1 MINSFLLNEWPQVE
15 NRAGGGKGCV
25 RKKSDRREAVAVIQV
40 EGTESG
46 SSWRQIRMKRRGW
59 IQRMVRGGVNWE
71 FGDWD
76 TYVLLILCLKQITN
90 ENIVCPRRNSA

>member
-1 MINSFLLNEWPQVE
+1 M
-15 NRAGGGKGCV
+15 ATGGEQGWRREGL
-25 RKKSDRREAVAVIQV
+25 RSEKSDRREAVAVIQV

-71 FGDWD
+71 FGID
-76 TYVLLILCLKQITN
+76 TYVLLILCIKQITN
-90 ENIVCPRRNSA
+90 ETNIVCRRRNSA

>member
-1 MINSFLLNEWPQVE
+1 M
-15 NRAGGGKGCV
+15 ATGGEQGWRREGLHSE
-25 RKKSDRREAVAVIQV
+25 KSDRREAVAVIQV

-46 SSWRQIRMKRRGW
+46 SSWRQIRMKRSGW

-71 FGDWD
+71 FGID